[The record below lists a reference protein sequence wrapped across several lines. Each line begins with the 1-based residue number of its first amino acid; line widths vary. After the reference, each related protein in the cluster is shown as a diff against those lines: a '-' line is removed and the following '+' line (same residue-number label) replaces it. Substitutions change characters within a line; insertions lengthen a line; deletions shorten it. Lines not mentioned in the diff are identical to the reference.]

1 MTLFVASVY
10 LLCNRKQNINYNTK
24 ETLMFRGFTQFV
36 CDDCGHKFTG
46 PDMELMCTVYTAPVK
61 CPKCGGWHT
70 YPSGFHVCL
79 PFGGLFSLNKRIY
92 RRIWKSREETV

>member
-1 MTLFVASVY
+1 
-10 LLCNRKQNINYNTK
+10 
-24 ETLMFRGFTQFV
+24 MFRGFTQFV

-46 PDMELMCTVYTAPVK
+46 PDMEWMCTVYPAPVK

-79 PFGGLFSLNKRIY
+79 PLG
-92 RRIWKSREETV
+92 

>member
-1 MTLFVASVY
+1 
-10 LLCNRKQNINYNTK
+10 
-24 ETLMFRGFTQFV
+24 MFRGFTQFV

-46 PDMELMCTVYTAPVK
+46 PDMEWMCTVYPAPVK

-79 PFGGLFSLNKRIY
+79 PFCGLFGLNKRIY
-92 RRIWKSREETV
+92 RRIWKSREETI